1 MTAPTAASL
10 AFRLAQ
16 IADADVI
23 ARIQTDG
30 WRDAYRGLM
39 PDRLLDGPLL
49 EDHCL
54 LWRRLLASGSD
65 PMPLLAL
72 GGGAEVGFCAMG
84 KSRSGLPYETEVFA
98 LYIDTAWHRVGVGRR
113 LMRASAIRAREA
125 GSGSLMLWTLARN
138 ARARAFYQ
146 RLGGIAVGEE
156 EHCFGG
162 TWLTEVAYAWADI
175 DRLITHATRPED
187 TP

>member
-1 MTAPTAASL
+1 MTEQSATL
-10 AFRLAQ
+10 AFRQAQ
-16 IADADVI
+16 LADADVI

-30 WRDAYRGLM
+30 WREAYRGLM

-72 GGGAEVGFCAMG
+72 GNGSEVGFCAMG
-84 KSRSGLPYETEVFA
+84 RSRSGLPYETEIFA
-98 LYIDTAWHRVGVGRR
+98 LYIDQAWHRMGVGRR
-113 LMRASAIRAREA
+113 LMLGSAIRARDA

-156 EHCFGG
+156 EHSFGG

-175 DRLITHATRPED
+175 DTLITAASKEAPR
-187 TP
+187 